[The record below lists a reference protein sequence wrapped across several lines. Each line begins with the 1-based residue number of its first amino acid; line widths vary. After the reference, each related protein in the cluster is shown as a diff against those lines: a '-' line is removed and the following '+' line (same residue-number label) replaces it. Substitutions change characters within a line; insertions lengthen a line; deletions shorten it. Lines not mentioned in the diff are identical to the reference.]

1 MSIIDGSAGSG
12 LWLLKF
18 ERALYDG
25 VADPTCRLSLP
36 SGARAWRSIDGMTDY
51 VYVPADGPA
60 SAVPVAPGE
69 ASMVRLEPLFE
80 RIGELHGT
88 AAGYHYV
95 VETDVVDAYEDE
107 FNCWYDEEHLP
118 GLAAVSGTIRAVRY
132 RAASGS
138 PRYYACYDLAT
149 IDVLTSAAWLA
160 VRATDWSAR
169 IRPMFRNT
177 RRTLFC
183 RR

>member
-1 MSIIDGSAGSG
+1 MSIIDASAGSG
-12 LWLLKF
+12 MWLL
-18 ERALYDG
+18 RLDHVLRNG
-25 VADPTCRLSLP
+25 VADPACRLSLP
-36 SGARAWRSIDGMTDY
+36 NGAHAWRSIEGMTDY
-51 VYVPADGPA
+51 VYLPAEGPA
-60 SAVPVAPGE
+60 SAVPAVPGE
-69 ASMVRLEPLFE
+69 ATVVRLERLLE
-80 RIGELHGT
+80 RSGEPHGT
-88 AAGYHYV
+88 VAGYHYV

-107 FNCWYDEEHLP
+107 FNRWYDEEHLP
-118 GLAAVSGTIRAVRY
+118 MLAAVSGTVRAVRY

-177 RRTLFC
+177 RRTMFC